1 MEFKDL
7 PMQFQEMAAN
17 IVRSQLATLDLST
30 VEKETIDTISGNV
43 RRAFIGLYEEKQLS
57 DNQDL
62 HEKYFLDLMDII
74 NKGFGLLMEKK
85 GIRIEPLEN
94 CFVTA
99 RYEIANNVISLRAA
113 ACCSVLSKSLIFRIR
128 ELRVSLTSNPISSSR
143 GLVIKEFSTGEVE
156 CVRRTRVSIR
166 H

>member
-57 DNQDL
+57 DNLDL

-74 NKGFGLLMEKK
+74 DKGFGLLMKKK

-94 CFVTA
+94 YLATKSINSFD
-99 RYEIANNVISLRAA
+99 
-113 ACCSVLSKSLIFRIR
+113 SKQ
-128 ELRVSLTSNPISSSR
+128 EN
-143 GLVIKEFSTGEVE
+143 
-156 CVRRTRVSIR
+156 
-166 H
+166 

>member
-7 PMQFQEMAAN
+7 PMPFQEMAAN

-30 VEKETIDTISGNV
+30 VEKETIDTIFGNV

-62 HEKYFLDLMDII
+62 HEKYFLELMDVLD
-74 NKGFGLLMEKK
+74 KGFGLLMKKK
-85 GIRIEPLEN
+85 GIRIEPLKNHFTECDIN
-94 CFVTA
+94 SCDLNHPTSDGKVEVN
-99 RYEIANNVISLRAA
+99 YKIS
-113 ACCSVLSKSLIFRIR
+113 I
-128 ELRVSLTSNPISSSR
+128 N
-143 GLVIKEFSTGEVE
+143 
-156 CVRRTRVSIR
+156 

>member
-74 NKGFGLLMEKK
+74 NKGFGLLMKKK
-85 GIRIEPLEN
+85 GIRIAPPLEN
-94 CFVTA
+94 YFATKSVNSCDLKHPATDGSVTVSH
-99 RYEIANNVISLRAA
+99 EI
-113 ACCSVLSKSLIFRIR
+113 
-128 ELRVSLTSNPISSSR
+128 
-143 GLVIKEFSTGEVE
+143 
-156 CVRRTRVSIR
+156 SIN

>member
-7 PMQFQEMAAN
+7 PMQFQEMAAK
-17 IVRSQLATLDLST
+17 VRSQLATLDLST

-74 NKGFGLLMEKK
+74 NKGFGLLMKKK

-94 CFVTA
+94 YFATKSVNSCDLKHPATDGSVTVSH
-99 RYEIANNVISLRAA
+99 EI
-113 ACCSVLSKSLIFRIR
+113 
-128 ELRVSLTSNPISSSR
+128 
-143 GLVIKEFSTGEVE
+143 
-156 CVRRTRVSIR
+156 SIN

>member
-7 PMQFQEMAAN
+7 PMPFQEMAAN

-30 VEKETIDTISGNV
+30 VEKETIDNISGNV

-62 HEKYFLDLMDII
+62 HKKYFLELMGII
-74 NKGFGLLMEKK
+74 DKGFGLLMKQK
-85 GIRIEPLEN
+85 GIRMNPLEN
-94 CFVTA
+94 YFVT
-99 RYEIANNVISLRAA
+99 RSINSCDLKHPTTDGSVTVSHKIS
-113 ACCSVLSKSLIFRIR
+113 I
-128 ELRVSLTSNPISSSR
+128 N
-143 GLVIKEFSTGEVE
+143 
-156 CVRRTRVSIR
+156 

>member
-1 MEFKDL
+1 
-7 PMQFQEMAAN
+7 QFQEMAAN

-74 NKGFGLLMEKK
+74 DKGLGLLMKSNFQ

-94 CFVTA
+94 
-99 RYEIANNVISLRAA
+99 Y
-113 ACCSVLSKSLIFRIR
+113 
-128 ELRVSLTSNPISSSR
+128 
-143 GLVIKEFSTGEVE
+143 FSTK
-156 CVRRTRVSIR
+156 SINSFDSK
-166 H
+166 